1 MEGEQVPGESSRRFE
16 NKVVL
21 VTGSSSGIGE
31 AIARSFDAEG
41 ARVVVNSAHSVEA
54 GQAIATSL
62 HDGIYFQA
70 DIADEAAS
78 TMLIAETLEHF
89 GRLDV
94 LVNNAGRTKVI
105 AHQDLE
111 NASLEV
117 WRDIFDV
124 NVFGTWALTVA
135 AADALRQQQGSVVNI
150 TSIAGLRPT
159 GSSIPYAASKAALNH
174 MTVLLAKALG
184 PEIRVNAVAPGLV
197 DTPWTQDWDVV
208 RQFVQTAAPMKRSAT
223 PEDVAQMTLALA
235 ENSYITGQV
244 ITVDG
249 GLTLTT

>member
-1 MEGEQVPGESSRRFE
+1 
-16 NKVVL
+16 
-21 VTGSSSGIGE
+21 
-31 AIARSFDAEG
+31 
-41 ARVVVNSAHSVEA
+41 
-54 GQAIATSL
+54 L